1 VRILKRASQLFVAF
15 LLLGLFIGTFVARG
29 QQTPA
34 QRNPAEPAEKDG
46 VPVVVN
52 GETLFQVHAR
62 LFQFSPEDR
71 AKAIAQK
78 VAWLSKQ
85 PPSRIQAIIVT
96 DEGNVTE
103 IVSEDT
109 VLMTVTE
116 ADANIAGQA
125 RQALAQQLA
134 DRIRTAAQALH
145 RDISLKTILLAAFY
159 TLLAT
164 VVLVLVLKLLGIGFR
179 RLYAKLRSWHGVYIR
194 SIRIQKLELL
204 PAERILQ
211 LLNLVARALRAGL
224 SLVLLYAYL
233 TVVLN
238 FFPWTRGYASIL
250 LQYTLSPLQ
259 TVWRAITAYLPNVFF
274 IAVILTVAYYVV
286 KFAKFVFRE
295 IGKGTITFP
304 GFYPEW
310 AEPTYNIARFLI
322 LAFTAVVVFP
332 YLPGS
337 RSPAFQ
343 GVSIFLGLL
352 ISLGSTSAV
361 ANVVAGSVLT
371 YTRAFQVGDRV
382 KIGDAVGDV
391 TEKTLLVTRI
401 RTIKNVNIAIPNAM
415 VLNSHIINF
424 STLDGE
430 QSLILHTRV
439 SIGYDA
445 PWRKVHELLI
455 AAAIST
461 EDILKDPK
469 PFVFQT
475 SLDDFYVSYEL
486 NAFTGK
492 PNQMARIYS
501 DLHQNIQ
508 DKFNEGGVEIM
519 SPHYGSVRDGNSMAI
534 PAEYL
539 PKSYEA
545 PPFRV
550 LPVVGWPSGKP
561 KSTSSD

>member
-1 VRILKRASQLFVAF
+1 VRILNRASQFFVAF
-15 LLLGLFIGTFVARG
+15 LLLGLFGGTVVSRG
-29 QQTPA
+29 QQTPV
-34 QRNPAEPAEKDG
+34 QRNAAEPAERVG

-62 LFQFSPEDR
+62 LFQFSAEDR

-78 VAWLSKQ
+78 VGWLSKQ
-85 PPSRIQAIIVT
+85 PPSRIQAVT
-96 DEGNVTE
+96 VADEGNVTE

-134 DRIRTAAQALH
+134 DRIRTAAEALH

-164 VVLVLVLKLLGIGFR
+164 VVLVLVLKLLGMGFR
-179 RLYAKLRSWHGVYIR
+179 KLYAKLQSWHGVYIR

-211 LLNLVARALRAGL
+211 LLNLIARALRAGL

-274 IAVILTVAYYVV
+274 VAVILTVAYYVV
-286 KFAKFVFRE
+286 KLAKFVFRE

-304 GFYPEW
+304 GFFPEW
-310 AEPTYNIARFLI
+310 AEPTYKIARFLI

-343 GVSIFLGLL
+343 GISIFLGLL

-382 KIGDAVGDV
+382 KIGEAVGDV

-424 STLDGE
+424 NASDG
-430 QSLILHTRV
+430 QQNLILHTRV
-439 SIGYDA
+439 SIGYAA

-455 AAAIST
+455 AAAAAT

-469 PFVFQT
+469 PFVLQT

-486 NAFTGK
+486 NAFTDK

-508 DKFNEGGVEIM
+508 DKFNEAGVEIM
-519 SPHYGSVRDGNSMAI
+519 SPHYGSVRDGNSVAI

-539 PKSYEA
+539 PTGYEA
-545 PPFRV
+545 PPYRV
-550 LPVVGWPSGKP
+550 LPIVGWPSGKP
-561 KSTSSD
+561 KTTSSD

>member
-1 VRILKRASQLFVAF
+1 VRILGRSSQFFLAF
-15 LLLGLFIGTFVARG
+15 LLLGLLGGTVISRG
-29 QQTPA
+29 QQTEP
-34 QRNPAEPAEKDG
+34 RSNPAEQFEKTG

-52 GETLFQVHAR
+52 GEALFQVHER
-62 LFQFSPEDR
+62 LFQFSAEDR
-71 AKAIAQK
+71 ANAIAQK

-85 PPSRIQAIIVT
+85 PQSRIQAITVV

-109 VLMTVTE
+109 VLMTVTD
-116 ADANIAGQA
+116 ADAKFAGQG
-125 RQALAQQLA
+125 RQALAQQFA
-134 DRIRTAAQALH
+134 ERIRTAPEALH
-145 RDISLKTILLAAFY
+145 RDTGLKTILLAAFY

-164 VVLVLVLKLLGIGFR
+164 VVLVLVFRLLGMGFR
-179 RLYAKLRSWHGVYIR
+179 KLYEKLRSWHGVYIR

-211 LLNLVARALRAGL
+211 LLNLIVRVLRAAL

-233 TVVLN
+233 AVVLN

-259 TVWRAITAYLPNVFF
+259 TVWRAILAFLPNVFF
-274 IAVILTVAYYVV
+274 IAVILAVSYYVV

-295 IGKGTITFP
+295 LGKGTITFP

-337 RSPAFQ
+337 KSPAFQ

-430 QSLILHTRV
+430 RSLILHTSV

-445 PWRKVHELLI
+445 PWRKVHELLT
-455 AAAIST
+455 AAAVAT
-461 EDILKDPK
+461 ENILKDPK

-475 SLDDFYVSYEL
+475 SLDDSYVSYEL
-486 NAFTGK
+486 NAFTDK
-492 PNQMARIYS
+492 PNEMARTYS

-508 DKFNEGGVEIM
+508 DKFNEAGVEIM

-539 PKSYEA
+539 PKGYEA

-550 LPVVGWPSGKP
+550 LPVVGWPGGKP
-561 KSTSSD
+561 KNSSSE